1 MTEVNQ
7 MAEIYKHSTLTVSAS
22 KADDASKGFLLDEAN
37 PDTGLWKNLIPLGFP
52 LPEPAASSIDDV
64 FKMPRKVFGT
74 IWLCDE
80 DRVPLTDVVGASR
93 KNYYP
98 ADSYHMGDRQ
108 PGNALSAYKAMTDS
122 IHIRKVRSTSAG
134 SPHCS
139 SNMDRTFQRIHSI
152 SYKLVNEYTQRD
164 NTSLASREY
173 G

>member
-80 DRVPLTDVVGASR
+80 DRGMMESFRSPVDRRGWCLQEKLLSSR
-93 KNYYP
+93 LL
-98 ADSYHMGDRQ
+98 SYGRS
-108 PGNALSAYKAMTDS
+108 PTWKCALSIQSDDGFYP
-122 IHIRKVRSTSAG
+122 HPQSTQHERRLSTLLLEHG
-134 SPHCS
+134 PHFS
-139 SNMDRTFQRIHSI
+139 ENPLDFVQTGQ
-152 SYKLVNEYTQRD
+152 
-164 NTSLASREY
+164 
-173 G
+173 